1 MFNTVIKRYLFLEM
15 LNSFLVSFSFFFFV
29 FVVNVLL
36 LKAEDIFSK
45 NVPFEDVFLIILY
58 SIPKYMIF
66 TIPFGTLVGS
76 LMAMGRLNADNEI
89 LALRASGI
97 SIFKIFQPLL
107 ILGIILSLVSFA
119 FNDYFVPLGNIHFKT
134 LIKKITLSNPGVEL
148 EPYSIK
154 KYENTSIITG
164 AVKDNEINDIVIID
178 LDGQNN
184 KRIISAQT
192 AYLETNEQQSGI
204 ISLRLENV
212 ISHVTDIEM
221 RDYYEYSTAETMIYN
236 LLLKNINVEMINPGP
251 AEMSSLDVLREIES
265 KEEVIRIR
273 EEERNKIVR
282 QLEYALAMEIRT
294 VREEMQ
300 EIPYVPASKLNN
312 LKNAFTNIQNE
323 RNRPIEDNK
332 LQRYKMEFH
341 KKFSMSFSCV
351 VFIVFAFAVSL
362 VYKRGGRFIGFG
374 IGVVM
379 AAIYWVLL
387 FVSFRMGSKLGF
399 SPFLSMWMPNLL
411 VLFVGSIFFVI
422 KARQ

>member
-1 MFNTVIKRYLFLEM
+1 MFKTVIKRYLFLEM
-15 LNSFLVSFSFFFFV
+15 LNSFFVSFSFFFFV

-97 SIFKIFQPLL
+97 SIFRIFLPIL
-107 ILGIILSLVSFA
+107 ILGIILSMVSFA
-119 FNDYFVPLGNIHFKT
+119 FNDFFVPLGNIHFKT

-164 AVKDNEINDIVIID
+164 DVNDNEINDIVIID
-178 LDGQNN
+178 LDSQNN
-184 KRIISAQT
+184 KRIISAQN
-192 AYLETNEQQSGI
+192 AYLETNEQQRGA

-212 ISHVTDIEM
+212 ISHVTDIET

-236 LLLKNINVEMINPGP
+236 LLLKDINVEMINPGP
-251 AEMSSLDVLREIES
+251 AEMSSLDVLKEIEK
-265 KEEVIRIR
+265 KEEAIRIR
-273 EEERNKIVR
+273 EEERNKIVK
-282 QLEYALAMEIRT
+282 QLEYALAMDIRA

-300 EIPYVPASKLNN
+300 EIPYIPASKLNN
-312 LKNAFTNIQNE
+312 LKNAYTNIQNE
-323 RNRPIEDNK
+323 KHRPIEDNK

-399 SPFLSMWMPNLL
+399 SPLLSMWMPNLL